1 MKMNLPNKLTLLRV
15 CLVPVFMAVMFIPFN
30 KTLQCLISAAIFGIT
45 ALTDM
50 LDGRIARK
58 RNLITDFGKFL
69 DPVADKIMV
78 FGAFAG
84 LIVMNLDDRVFVI
97 VMSIASFI
105 FFFRETAVTSMRMI
119 VGTASGVVIA
129 ANILGKIKTVSQ
141 IVFVLV
147 ALLEPLLWQLA
158 GLDLQIFTYLT
169 LVFMTVMTV
178 WSGISYFVAYF
189 PYIDP
194 QK

>member
-1 MKMNLPNKLTLLRV
+1 MNLPNTLSLIRV
-15 CLVPVFMAVMFIPFN
+15 LLVPAFVATLIFMREIKWWGIIVP
-30 KTLQCLISAAIFGIT
+30 AIVYALT

>member
-1 MKMNLPNKLTLLRV
+1 MKMNLPNKLTVLRV
-15 CLVPVFMAVMFIPFN
+15 CLVPIFMAVMFIPFN
-30 KTLQCLISAAIFGIT
+30 KTAQCLIAAAIFGIT

-50 LDGRIARK
+50 LDGKIARK

-69 DPVADKIMV
+69 DPVADKIMI

-84 LIVMNLDDRVFVI
+84 LTVMNIENHVFVI
-97 VMSIASFI
+97 ILSIASFI

-141 IVFVLV
+141 IVFVLCS
-147 ALLEPLLWQLA
+147 LLEPVLW
-158 GLDLQIFTYLT
+158 GFFDLDLLILTYTSLT
-169 LVFMTVMTV
+169 FMTVMTI
-178 WSGISYFVAYF
+178 WSGINYFMSYL

-194 QK
+194 EK